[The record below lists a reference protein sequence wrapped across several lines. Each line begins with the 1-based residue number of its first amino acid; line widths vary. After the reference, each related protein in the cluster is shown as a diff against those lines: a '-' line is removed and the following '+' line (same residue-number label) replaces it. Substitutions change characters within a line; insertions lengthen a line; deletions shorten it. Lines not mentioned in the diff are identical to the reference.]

1 MSTNTHI
8 IKICI
13 DAGHGGKD
21 PGAVYGDWLEKEFTL
36 DIALKLKK
44 KLKRYKQII
53 TIMTR
58 ETDEFISLSTRCF
71 VANQNK
77 CDLFISIHI
86 NSASNS
92 TACGIETH
100 IYSKNE
106 NLTGQ
111 IFQEKLIEAT
121 QTINRGVKISP
132 MLYVLNS
139 TKMSSVLLE
148 LGFINNFNDIK
159 NLRKE
164 TYRDNLA
171 TAIEKAI
178 CRYFNIEVLKENNKE
193 RVKMIYKT
201 VNEIPEYAKSI
212 IKDLVD
218 SGVINGEE
226 NGNLNLSDEMVRTII
241 ITKRMIDKSVI
252 NH

>member
-44 KLKRYKQII
+44 KLNSYKQI
-53 TIMTR
+53 
-58 ETDEFISLSTRCF
+58 
-71 VANQNK
+71 K
-77 CDLFISIHI
+77 CDFFVSIHI
-86 NSASNS
+86 NSATNQLAS
-92 TACGIETH
+92 GIETH

-111 IFQEKLIEAT
+111 IFQNKLIEAT
-121 QTINRGVKISP
+121 QAINRGVKISP
-132 MLYVLNS
+132 TLYVLNS
-139 TKMSSVLLE
+139 TKMPSVLLE
-148 LGFINNFNDIK
+148 LGFINNFNDINK
-159 NLRKE
+159 LRKE

-178 CRYFNIEVLKENNKE
+178 CRYFNIEVLKNKE

-218 SGVINGEE
+218 SGVIKGEE

-241 ITKRMIDKSVI
+241 ITKRMIEKAGG
-252 NH
+252 

>member
-44 KLKRYKQII
+44 KLNSYKQINA
-53 TIMTR
+53 IMTR
-58 ETDEFISLSTRCF
+58 ETDEFISLSARCL

-77 CDLFISIHI
+77 CDLFVSIHI
-86 NSASNS
+86 NSATNQLAS
-92 TACGIETH
+92 GIETH

-111 IFQEKLIEAT
+111 IFQNKLIEAT
-121 QTINRGVKISP
+121 QAINRGVKISP
-132 MLYVLNS
+132 TLYVLNS
-139 TKMSSVLLE
+139 TKMPSVLLE
-148 LGFINNFNDIK
+148 LGFINNFNDINK
-159 NLRKE
+159 LRKE

-178 CRYFNIEVLKENNKE
+178 CRYFNIEVLKENKKE
-193 RVKMIYKT
+193 RIKMIYKT

-218 SGVINGEE
+218 SGVIKGEE
-226 NGNLNLSDEMVRTII
+226 NGNLNLSDEMIRTII
-241 ITKRMIDKSVI
+241 ITKRMIEREKA
-252 NH
+252 

>member
-21 PGAVYGDWLEKEFTL
+21 SGAVYGDWLEKEFTL

-44 KLKRYKQII
+44 KLKRYKRIM

-58 ETDEFISLSTRCF
+58 ETDEFISLSARCL
-71 VANQNK
+71 VANENN

-86 NSASNS
+86 NSSSNLTAS
-92 TACGIETH
+92 GIETH
-100 IYSKNE
+100 VYSKND

-111 IFQEKLIEAT
+111 IFQNKLIEAT
-121 QTINRGVKISP
+121 QAINRGVKISP
-132 MLYVLNS
+132 TLYVLNS
-139 TKMSSVLLE
+139 TKMPSVLLE
-148 LGFINNFNDIK
+148 LGFINNFNDINK
-159 NLRKE
+159 LRKE
-164 TYRDNLA
+164 TYRDLLA
-171 TAIEKAI
+171 SAIEKAI
-178 CRYFNIEVLKENNKE
+178 CRYFNIEVLKNKE

-218 SGVINGEE
+218 SGVIKGEE
-226 NGNLNLSDEMVRTII
+226 NGNLNLSDEMVRMII
-241 ITKRMIDKSVI
+241 ICKRMIERGVL

>member
-164 TYRDNLA
+164 TYRDLLA
-171 TAIEKAI
+171 SAIEKAI

-193 RVKMIYKT
+193 SVKMIYKT

-226 NGNLNLSDEMVRTII
+226 NGNLNLSDEMVRMLI
-241 ITKRMIDKSVI
+241 ITKRMIDKSVL